1 MEIYTGLIM
10 EYLIERATNINP
22 KDDLEKLLKS
32 KKNLRVK
39 LGVDPTAPDVTLGW
53 YAILRMLK
61 KFQDYGHTAVLIL
74 GEFTAQVGDPSG
86 KSETRKVMG
95 ENEIDDNAKGVLP
108 IIKNILNEN
117 NLEIVSN
124 KDWLSKLTI
133 QDMMELASKT
143 TLAQMMERDDFS
155 KRFSDNSPISLLE
168 FFYPL
173 YQGYDS
179 VAVKADI
186 EIGGNDQLWN
196 LMLGREIQKS
206 YDLSPQIAMTFPQL
220 NGTDGSSTNADDRI
234 LFDET
239 FVDKIGL
246 FNINTLGSG
255 GQALKVNS
263 AGSAFEFGSAG
274 GLVKLSHSDFSGS
287 SSVEFGDTLIT
298 DTYLTYLVETKLIF
312 SANAGL
318 QFQISPDNGVT
329 NSYTTTFSYQHSR
342 NDSSS
347 SGGSK
352 VTSSNYMTTG
362 WSPGNQ
368 TGDVLLMTI
377 NLQNFRETTGYKW
390 IKVHGNINAQGSDY
404 TWEGGGEL
412 KLETKQN
419 YFKIYPASGTMT
431 GYATIYGFLK

>member
-1 MEIYTGLIM
+1 M

-86 KSETRKVMG
+86 KSETRKVME

-108 IIKNILNEN
+108 IIKNILNDN

-206 YDLSPQIAMTFPQL
+206 YDLSPQIAITFPL
-220 NGTDGSSTNADDRI
+220 LVGTDGSKKMSQSLNNYISISDSPENI
-234 LFDET
+234 FGKIMSIPDEIMWDYFT
-239 FVDKIGL
+239 MLTDLEISEIANFRKNVDKGKTNP
-246 FNINTLGSG
+246 FDYKKMLGKLIVSEIYDE
-255 GQALKVNS
+255 NS
-263 AGSAFEFGSAG
+263 ALVAESTFENITINKNLPENMPETNIDDDIDIHLPNFLTENELTKSNSEARR
-274 GLVKLSHSDFSGS
+274 LIESGS
-287 SSVEFGDTLIT
+287 VKIDDQKVELLDINSSDLIGKTLQ
-298 DTYLTYLVETKLIF
+298 VGK
-312 SANAGL
+312 
-318 QFQISPDNGVT
+318 
-329 NSYTTTFSYQHSR
+329 R
-342 NDSSS
+342 
-347 SGGSK
+347 K
-352 VTSSNYMTTG
+352 
-362 WSPGNQ
+362 
-368 TGDVLLMTI
+368 
-377 NLQNFRETTGYKW
+377 
-390 IKVHGNINAQGSDY
+390 
-404 TWEGGGEL
+404 
-412 KLETKQN
+412 
-419 YFKIYPASGTMT
+419 
-431 GYATIYGFLK
+431 FLKINKK

>member
-1 MEIYTGLIM
+1 M

-206 YDLSPQIAMTFPQL
+206 YDLSPQIAMTFPL
-220 NGTDGSSTNADDRI
+220 LVGTDGSKKMSQSLNNYISISDTPENI
-234 LFDET
+234 FGKIMSIPDEIMWDYFT
-239 FVDKIGL
+239 MLTDLEISEITDFKKNVDKGKTNPFDYKKMLGKLIVTEIYDENNAEAAESS
-246 FNINTLGSG
+246 FENITINKNLPENMPETNIDDGIDVHLPNFLTENVLTKS
-255 GQALKVNS
+255 NS
-263 AGSAFEFGSAG
+263 EARRLIE
-274 GLVKLSHSDFSGS
+274 SGS
-287 SSVEFGDTLIT
+287 VKIDDQKVELLDINSSDLIGKTLQ
-298 DTYLTYLVETKLIF
+298 VGK
-312 SANAGL
+312 
-318 QFQISPDNGVT
+318 
-329 NSYTTTFSYQHSR
+329 R
-342 NDSSS
+342 
-347 SGGSK
+347 K
-352 VTSSNYMTTG
+352 
-362 WSPGNQ
+362 
-368 TGDVLLMTI
+368 
-377 NLQNFRETTGYKW
+377 
-390 IKVHGNINAQGSDY
+390 
-404 TWEGGGEL
+404 
-412 KLETKQN
+412 
-419 YFKIYPASGTMT
+419 
-431 GYATIYGFLK
+431 FLKINKK

>member
-22 KDDLEKLLKS
+22 TDDLEKLLKS

-108 IIKNILNEN
+108 IIKNILNDN

-206 YDLSPQIAMTFPQL
+206 YDLSPQIAMTFPL
-220 NGTDGSSTNADDRI
+220 LVGTDGSKKMSQSLNNYISISDSPENI
-234 LFDET
+234 FGKIMSIPDEIMWDYFT
-239 FVDKIGL
+239 MLTDLEISEIANFRKNVDKGKTNP
-246 FNINTLGSG
+246 FDYKKMLGKLIVSEIYDE
-255 GQALKVNS
+255 NS
-263 AGSAFEFGSAG
+263 ALVAESTFENITINKNLPENMPETNIDDEIDVHLPNFLTENELTKSNSEARR
-274 GLVKLSHSDFSGS
+274 LIESGS
-287 SSVEFGDTLIT
+287 VKIDDQKVELLDINSSDLIGKTL
-298 DTYLTYLVETKLIF
+298 
-312 SANAGL
+312 
-318 QFQISPDNGVT
+318 QIGK
-329 NSYTTTFSYQHSR
+329 R
-342 NDSSS
+342 
-347 SGGSK
+347 K
-352 VTSSNYMTTG
+352 
-362 WSPGNQ
+362 
-368 TGDVLLMTI
+368 
-377 NLQNFRETTGYKW
+377 
-390 IKVHGNINAQGSDY
+390 
-404 TWEGGGEL
+404 
-412 KLETKQN
+412 
-419 YFKIYPASGTMT
+419 
-431 GYATIYGFLK
+431 FLKINKK

>member
-53 YAILRMLK
+53 YAILRMLR

-86 KSETRKVMG
+86 KSETRKVME

-108 IIKNILNEN
+108 IIKNILNDN

-155 KRFSDNSPISLLE
+155 KRFNDNSPISLLE

-206 YDLSPQIAMTFPQL
+206 YDLSPQIAMTFPL
-220 NGTDGSSTNADDRI
+220 LVGTDGSKKMSQSLNNYISISDSPENI
-234 LFDET
+234 FGNIMSIPDEIMWDYFT
-239 FVDKIGL
+239 MLTDLEISEIANFRKNVDKGKTNP
-246 FNINTLGSG
+246 FDYKKMLGKLIVSEIYDE
-255 GQALKVNS
+255 NS
-263 AGSAFEFGSAG
+263 ALVAESTFENITINKNLPENMPETNIDDEIDIHLPNFLTENELTKSNSEARR
-274 GLVKLSHSDFSGS
+274 LIESGS
-287 SSVEFGDTLIT
+287 VKIDDQKVELLDINSSDLIGKTLQ
-298 DTYLTYLVETKLIF
+298 VGK
-312 SANAGL
+312 
-318 QFQISPDNGVT
+318 
-329 NSYTTTFSYQHSR
+329 R
-342 NDSSS
+342 
-347 SGGSK
+347 K
-352 VTSSNYMTTG
+352 
-362 WSPGNQ
+362 
-368 TGDVLLMTI
+368 
-377 NLQNFRETTGYKW
+377 
-390 IKVHGNINAQGSDY
+390 
-404 TWEGGGEL
+404 
-412 KLETKQN
+412 
-419 YFKIYPASGTMT
+419 
-431 GYATIYGFLK
+431 FLKINKK

>member
-108 IIKNILNEN
+108 IIKNILNDN

-206 YDLSPQIAMTFPQL
+206 YDLSPQIAMTFPL
-220 NGTDGSSTNADDRI
+220 LVGTDGSKKMSQSLNNYISISDSPENI
-234 LFDET
+234 FGKIMSIPDEIMWDYFT
-239 FVDKIGL
+239 MLTDLEISEIANFRKNVDKGKTNP
-246 FNINTLGSG
+246 FDYKKMLGKLIVSEIYDE
-255 GQALKVNS
+255 NS
-263 AGSAFEFGSAG
+263 ALVAESTFENITINKNLPENMPETNIDDEIDIHLPNFLTENELTKSNSEARR
-274 GLVKLSHSDFSGS
+274 LIESGS
-287 SSVEFGDTLIT
+287 VKIDDQKIELLDINSSDLIGKTLQ
-298 DTYLTYLVETKLIF
+298 VGK
-312 SANAGL
+312 
-318 QFQISPDNGVT
+318 
-329 NSYTTTFSYQHSR
+329 R
-342 NDSSS
+342 
-347 SGGSK
+347 K
-352 VTSSNYMTTG
+352 
-362 WSPGNQ
+362 
-368 TGDVLLMTI
+368 
-377 NLQNFRETTGYKW
+377 
-390 IKVHGNINAQGSDY
+390 
-404 TWEGGGEL
+404 
-412 KLETKQN
+412 
-419 YFKIYPASGTMT
+419 
-431 GYATIYGFLK
+431 FLKINKK

>member
-108 IIKNILNEN
+108 IIKNILNDN

-206 YDLSPQIAMTFPQL
+206 YDLSPQIAMTFPL
-220 NGTDGSSTNADDRI
+220 LVGTDGSKKMSQSLNNYISISDSPENI
-234 LFDET
+234 FGKIMSIPDEIMWDYFT
-239 FVDKIGL
+239 MLTDLEISEIENFRKNVDKGKTNP
-246 FNINTLGSG
+246 FDYKKMLGKLIVSEIYDE
-255 GQALKVNS
+255 NS
-263 AGSAFEFGSAG
+263 ALVAESTFENITINKNLPENMPETNIDDEIDIHLPNFLTENELTKSNSEARR
-274 GLVKLSHSDFSGS
+274 LIESGS
-287 SSVEFGDTLIT
+287 VKIDDQKVELLDINSSDLIGKTLQ
-298 DTYLTYLVETKLIF
+298 VGK
-312 SANAGL
+312 
-318 QFQISPDNGVT
+318 
-329 NSYTTTFSYQHSR
+329 R
-342 NDSSS
+342 
-347 SGGSK
+347 K
-352 VTSSNYMTTG
+352 
-362 WSPGNQ
+362 
-368 TGDVLLMTI
+368 
-377 NLQNFRETTGYKW
+377 
-390 IKVHGNINAQGSDY
+390 
-404 TWEGGGEL
+404 
-412 KLETKQN
+412 
-419 YFKIYPASGTMT
+419 
-431 GYATIYGFLK
+431 FLKINKK

>member
-155 KRFSDNSPISLLE
+155 KRFNDNSPISLLE

-206 YDLSPQIAMTFPQL
+206 YDLSPQIAMTFPL
-220 NGTDGSSTNADDRI
+220 LVGTDGSKKMSQSLNNYISISDSPENI
-234 LFDET
+234 FGKIMSIPDEIMWDYFT
-239 FVDKIGL
+239 MLTDLEISEIDKFRKNVDKGKTNP
-246 FNINTLGSG
+246 FDYKKMLGKLIVSEIYDE
-255 GQALKVNS
+255 NS
-263 AGSAFEFGSAG
+263 ALVAESTFENITINKNLPENMPETNIDDEIDIHLPNFLTENELTKSNSEARR
-274 GLVKLSHSDFSGS
+274 LIESGS
-287 SSVEFGDTLIT
+287 VKIDDQKVELLDINSSDLIGKTLQ
-298 DTYLTYLVETKLIF
+298 VGK
-312 SANAGL
+312 
-318 QFQISPDNGVT
+318 
-329 NSYTTTFSYQHSR
+329 R
-342 NDSSS
+342 
-347 SGGSK
+347 K
-352 VTSSNYMTTG
+352 
-362 WSPGNQ
+362 
-368 TGDVLLMTI
+368 
-377 NLQNFRETTGYKW
+377 
-390 IKVHGNINAQGSDY
+390 
-404 TWEGGGEL
+404 
-412 KLETKQN
+412 
-419 YFKIYPASGTMT
+419 
-431 GYATIYGFLK
+431 FLKINKK

>member
-61 KFQDYGHTAVLIL
+61 KFQEYGHTAVLIL

-86 KSETRKVMG
+86 KSETRKVME

-108 IIKNILNEN
+108 IIKNILNDN

-206 YDLSPQIAMTFPQL
+206 YDLSPQIAMTFPL
-220 NGTDGSSTNADDRI
+220 LVGTDGSKKMSQSLNNYISISDSPENI
-234 LFDET
+234 FGKIMSIPDEIMWDYFT
-239 FVDKIGL
+239 MLTDLEISEIANFRKNVDKGKTNP
-246 FNINTLGSG
+246 FDYKKMLGKLIVSEIYDE
-255 GQALKVNS
+255 NS
-263 AGSAFEFGSAG
+263 ALVAESTFENITINKNLPENMPETNIDDEIDIHLPNFLTENELTKSNSEARR
-274 GLVKLSHSDFSGS
+274 LIESGS
-287 SSVEFGDTLIT
+287 VKIDDQKVELLDINSSDLIGKTLQ
-298 DTYLTYLVETKLIF
+298 VGK
-312 SANAGL
+312 
-318 QFQISPDNGVT
+318 
-329 NSYTTTFSYQHSR
+329 R
-342 NDSSS
+342 
-347 SGGSK
+347 K
-352 VTSSNYMTTG
+352 
-362 WSPGNQ
+362 
-368 TGDVLLMTI
+368 
-377 NLQNFRETTGYKW
+377 
-390 IKVHGNINAQGSDY
+390 
-404 TWEGGGEL
+404 
-412 KLETKQN
+412 
-419 YFKIYPASGTMT
+419 
-431 GYATIYGFLK
+431 FLKINKK

>member
-22 KDDLEKLLKS
+22 MDDLEKLLKTQ
-32 KKNLRVK
+32 KNLRIK

-53 YAILRMLK
+53 YAILRMLR

-86 KSETRKVMG
+86 KSETRKVMQ
-95 ENEIDDNAKGVLP
+95 ENEIDNNAKGVLP
-108 IIKNILNEN
+108 IITNILNED

-155 KRFSDNSPISLLE
+155 KRFNENNPISLLE

-206 YDLSPQIAMTFPQL
+206 YDMSPQIAITFPL
-220 NGTDGSSTNADDRI
+220 LVGTDGSKKMSQSLNNYISISDTPENI
-234 LFDET
+234 FGKIMSIPDEIMWDYFT
-239 FVDKIGL
+239 MLTDLELSEIDNFIQNVDKGDTNPFEYKKMLGKLIVTEIYDENSAQAAESSFENITINKNFPENMPEVSIETEIDVHLPNFLTENELTKSNSEARRLIESGSVKINDQKVEIL
-246 FNINTLGSG
+246 DINTSELIG
-255 GQALKVNS
+255 K
-263 AGSAFEFGSAG
+263 
-274 GLVKLSHSDFSGS
+274 
-287 SSVEFGDTLIT
+287 TLQVGKRKF
-298 DTYLTYLVETKLIF
+298 L
-312 SANAGL
+312 
-318 QFQISPDNGVT
+318 
-329 NSYTTTFSYQHSR
+329 R
-342 NDSSS
+342 
-347 SGGSK
+347 
-352 VTSSNYMTTG
+352 
-362 WSPGNQ
+362 
-368 TGDVLLMTI
+368 I
-377 NLQNFRETTGYKW
+377 NK
-390 IKVHGNINAQGSDY
+390 K
-404 TWEGGGEL
+404 
-412 KLETKQN
+412 
-419 YFKIYPASGTMT
+419 
-431 GYATIYGFLK
+431 

>member
-86 KSETRKVMG
+86 KSETRKVME

-108 IIKNILNEN
+108 IIKNILNDN

-206 YDLSPQIAMTFPQL
+206 YDLSPQIAMTFPL
-220 NGTDGSSTNADDRI
+220 LVGTDGSKKMSQSLNNYISISDKPENI
-234 LFDET
+234 FGKIMSIPDEIMWDYFT
-239 FVDKIGL
+239 MLTDLEISEITDFKKNVDKGKTNPFDYKKMLGKLIVTEIYDENNAEAAESS
-246 FNINTLGSG
+246 FENITINKNLPENMPETNIDDGIDVHLPNFLTENVLTKS
-255 GQALKVNS
+255 NS
-263 AGSAFEFGSAG
+263 EARRLIE
-274 GLVKLSHSDFSGS
+274 SGS
-287 SSVEFGDTLIT
+287 VKIDDQKVELLDINSSDLIGKTLQ
-298 DTYLTYLVETKLIF
+298 VGK
-312 SANAGL
+312 
-318 QFQISPDNGVT
+318 
-329 NSYTTTFSYQHSR
+329 R
-342 NDSSS
+342 
-347 SGGSK
+347 K
-352 VTSSNYMTTG
+352 
-362 WSPGNQ
+362 
-368 TGDVLLMTI
+368 
-377 NLQNFRETTGYKW
+377 
-390 IKVHGNINAQGSDY
+390 
-404 TWEGGGEL
+404 
-412 KLETKQN
+412 
-419 YFKIYPASGTMT
+419 
-431 GYATIYGFLK
+431 FLKINKK

>member
-53 YAILRMLK
+53 YAILRMLR

-108 IIKNILNEN
+108 IIKNILNED

-133 QDMMELASKT
+133 QDMMDLASKT

-155 KRFSDNSPISLLE
+155 KRFNENSPISLLE

-206 YDLSPQIAMTFPQL
+206 YGLSPQIAITFPL
-220 NGTDGSSTNADDRI
+220 LVGTDGSKKMSQSLNNYISISDTPENIFGKVMSIPDEIMWDYFTMLTDLDISEIADLRKN
-234 LFDET
+234 
-239 FVDKIGL
+239 VDKGKTNPFDYKKMLGKLIVTEIYDENNAEAAESS
-246 FNINTLGSG
+246 FENITINKNLPENMPETNIDEGIDVHLPNFLTENELTKS
-255 GQALKVNS
+255 NS
-263 AGSAFEFGSAG
+263 EARRLIE
-274 GLVKLSHSDFSGS
+274 SGS
-287 SSVEFGDTLIT
+287 IKINDQKVELLDINSSDLIGKTLQ
-298 DTYLTYLVETKLIF
+298 VGK
-312 SANAGL
+312 
-318 QFQISPDNGVT
+318 
-329 NSYTTTFSYQHSR
+329 R
-342 NDSSS
+342 
-347 SGGSK
+347 K
-352 VTSSNYMTTG
+352 
-362 WSPGNQ
+362 
-368 TGDVLLMTI
+368 
-377 NLQNFRETTGYKW
+377 
-390 IKVHGNINAQGSDY
+390 
-404 TWEGGGEL
+404 
-412 KLETKQN
+412 
-419 YFKIYPASGTMT
+419 
-431 GYATIYGFLK
+431 FLKINKK

>member
-53 YAILRMLK
+53 YAILRMLR

-206 YDLSPQIAMTFPQL
+206 YDLSPQIAMTFPL
-220 NGTDGSSTNADDRI
+220 LVGTDGSKKMSQSLNNYISISDSPENIFGKIMSIPDEIMWDYFTMLTDLEISEIADFRKN
-234 LFDET
+234 
-239 FVDKIGL
+239 VDKGKTNP
-246 FNINTLGSG
+246 FDYKKMLGKLIVSEIYDE
-255 GQALKVNS
+255 NS
-263 AGSAFEFGSAG
+263 ALVAESTFENITINKNLPENMPETNIDDEIDVHLPNFLTENELTKSNSEARR
-274 GLVKLSHSDFSGS
+274 LIESGS
-287 SSVEFGDTLIT
+287 VKIDDQKVELLDINSSDLIGKTLQ
-298 DTYLTYLVETKLIF
+298 VGK
-312 SANAGL
+312 
-318 QFQISPDNGVT
+318 
-329 NSYTTTFSYQHSR
+329 R
-342 NDSSS
+342 
-347 SGGSK
+347 K
-352 VTSSNYMTTG
+352 
-362 WSPGNQ
+362 
-368 TGDVLLMTI
+368 
-377 NLQNFRETTGYKW
+377 
-390 IKVHGNINAQGSDY
+390 
-404 TWEGGGEL
+404 
-412 KLETKQN
+412 
-419 YFKIYPASGTMT
+419 
-431 GYATIYGFLK
+431 FLKINKK

>member
-53 YAILRMLK
+53 YAILRMLR

-155 KRFSDNSPISLLE
+155 KRFNDNSPISLLE

-206 YDLSPQIAMTFPQL
+206 YDLSPQIAMTFPL
-220 NGTDGSSTNADDRI
+220 LVGTDGSKKMSQSLNNYISISDRPENIFGKIMSIPDEIMWDYFTMLTDLEISEIAD
-234 LFDET
+234 FKKN
-239 FVDKIGL
+239 VDKGKTNPFDYKKMLGKLIVTEIYDENNAEAAESS
-246 FNINTLGSG
+246 FENITINKNLPENMPETNIDDGIDVHLPNFLTENVLTKS
-255 GQALKVNS
+255 NS
-263 AGSAFEFGSAG
+263 EARRLIE
-274 GLVKLSHSDFSGS
+274 SGS
-287 SSVEFGDTLIT
+287 VKIDDQKVELLDINSSDLIGKTLQ
-298 DTYLTYLVETKLIF
+298 VGK
-312 SANAGL
+312 
-318 QFQISPDNGVT
+318 
-329 NSYTTTFSYQHSR
+329 R
-342 NDSSS
+342 
-347 SGGSK
+347 K
-352 VTSSNYMTTG
+352 
-362 WSPGNQ
+362 
-368 TGDVLLMTI
+368 
-377 NLQNFRETTGYKW
+377 
-390 IKVHGNINAQGSDY
+390 
-404 TWEGGGEL
+404 
-412 KLETKQN
+412 
-419 YFKIYPASGTMT
+419 
-431 GYATIYGFLK
+431 FLKINKK

>member
-22 KDDLEKLLKS
+22 MDDLEKLLKTQ
-32 KKNLRVK
+32 KNLRIK

-53 YAILRMLK
+53 YAILRMLR

-86 KSETRKVMG
+86 KSETRKVMQ

-108 IIKNILNEN
+108 IITNILNED

-155 KRFSDNSPISLLE
+155 KRFNENNPISLLE

-206 YDLSPQIAMTFPQL
+206 YDMSPQIAITFPL
-220 NGTDGSSTNADDRI
+220 LVGTDGSKKMSQSLNNYISISDTPENI
-234 LFDET
+234 FGKIMSIPDEIMWDYFT
-239 FVDKIGL
+239 MLTDLELSEIDNFTKNVDKGDTNPFEYKKMLGKLVVTEIYDENSAQAAESSFENITINKNLPENMPEVSIETEIDVHLPNFLTENELTKSNSEARRLIESGSVKINDQKVEIL
-246 FNINTLGSG
+246 DINTSELIG
-255 GQALKVNS
+255 K
-263 AGSAFEFGSAG
+263 
-274 GLVKLSHSDFSGS
+274 
-287 SSVEFGDTLIT
+287 TLQVGKRKF
-298 DTYLTYLVETKLIF
+298 L
-312 SANAGL
+312 
-318 QFQISPDNGVT
+318 
-329 NSYTTTFSYQHSR
+329 R
-342 NDSSS
+342 
-347 SGGSK
+347 
-352 VTSSNYMTTG
+352 
-362 WSPGNQ
+362 
-368 TGDVLLMTI
+368 I
-377 NLQNFRETTGYKW
+377 NK
-390 IKVHGNINAQGSDY
+390 K
-404 TWEGGGEL
+404 
-412 KLETKQN
+412 
-419 YFKIYPASGTMT
+419 
-431 GYATIYGFLK
+431 

>member
-10 EYLIERATNINP
+10 EYLIERSTNINP

-155 KRFSDNSPISLLE
+155 KRFNDNSPISLLE

-206 YDLSPQIAMTFPQL
+206 YDLSPQIAMTFPL
-220 NGTDGSSTNADDRI
+220 LVGTDGSKKMSQSLNNYISISDSPENI
-234 LFDET
+234 FGKIMSISDEIMWDYFT
-239 FVDKIGL
+239 MLTDLEISEIANFKKNVDKGKTNP
-246 FNINTLGSG
+246 FDYKKMLGKLIVSEIYDE
-255 GQALKVNS
+255 NS
-263 AGSAFEFGSAG
+263 ALVAESTFENITINKNLPENMPETNIDDEIDIHLPNFLTENELTKSNSEARR
-274 GLVKLSHSDFSGS
+274 LIESGS
-287 SSVEFGDTLIT
+287 VKIDDQKVDLLDINSSDLIG
-298 DTYLTYLVETKLIF
+298 KI
-312 SANAGL
+312 L
-318 QFQISPDNGVT
+318 QVGK
-329 NSYTTTFSYQHSR
+329 R
-342 NDSSS
+342 
-347 SGGSK
+347 K
-352 VTSSNYMTTG
+352 
-362 WSPGNQ
+362 
-368 TGDVLLMTI
+368 
-377 NLQNFRETTGYKW
+377 
-390 IKVHGNINAQGSDY
+390 
-404 TWEGGGEL
+404 
-412 KLETKQN
+412 
-419 YFKIYPASGTMT
+419 
-431 GYATIYGFLK
+431 FLKINKK